1 MSYIKISHIG
11 ISFLGTKKRGTV
23 FTVKEAVEARQT
35 NKRTAHAE
43 A

>member
-1 MSYIKISHIG
+1 MSNYGHSVLIS
-11 ISFLGTKKRGTV
+11 LWVQKKRGTV

>member
-1 MSYIKISHIG
+1 
-11 ISFLGTKKRGTV
+11 V

-43 A
+43 AWASSILVCLENSTFP